1 VLKRLRKKKTAKKV
15 WIILAILI
23 VPAFVLWGSGS
34 LIRSKQEAAYAGRV
48 FGKNISFLEFKDA
61 LEAVRNAAIM
71 QFGEENFSEIQKTL
85 NLESQ
90 AWMRIILLFEAKK
103 RKITASDK
111 EVVELIQSYP
121 YFWRNGKFDNR
132 MYSEILRYVFHTQ
145 PRVFEEQ
152 TRQNF
157 ILSKLYK
164 QVTRDIVL
172 SEEEIKTDY
181 QKANEEISLYYIA
194 GIPSDF
200 AKGLE
205 PSEQD
210 LKDYFSGN
218 SLQFKQPL
226 SFNLDYIVLESEN
239 KIKDVILRLNKSR
252 TFLGIQKIPKYMN
265 KEKVRDKKHDF
276 NKIAQDL
283 GITVKE
289 TGLFAQ
295 TEPVPGI
302 GWSPEILNLL
312 SKLKIGQYSPPIQMG
327 KYYYILRL
335 KEKKEAYIPD
345 FENIKDKVRERFIK
359 DKSTKLAKDKIE
371 ECLAKLK
378 DFDKAAGECGLKS
391 GSTGY
396 FKYGSYIEGIGA
408 SDNFWMKASKLKED
422 GFSDVIDMGPSG
434 FYIIKLKSR
443 IPIDEK
449 KFEKEKAEF
458 SQKLLSQK
466 KEEYFA
472 QFIEDL
478 KRKAR

>member
-1 VLKRLRKKKTAKKV
+1 MLKKLRKKKTAKKI

-34 LIRSKQEAAYAGRV
+34 LMRSRQEAAYAGRV
-48 FGKNISFLEFKDA
+48 FGRNISFLEFKDA
-61 LEAVRNAAIM
+61 LDAVRNTAIM
-71 QFGEENFSEIQKTL
+71 QLGEENFSSLQKTL
-85 NLESQ
+85 DLEGQ
-90 AWMRIILLFEAKK
+90 AWMRIVLLFEAKK

-111 EVVELIQSYP
+111 EVIELIRSYP
-121 YFWRNGKFDNR
+121 YFWRNAKFDKR

-152 TRQNF
+152 TRQNI

-164 QVTRDIVL
+164 QVTNTVSL
-172 SEEEIKTDY
+172 SEEDIKIEY

-200 AKGLE
+200 AKDIN
-205 PSEQD
+205 PSEQEM
-210 LKDYFSGN
+210 KDYFAGH
-218 SLQFKQPL
+218 SLEFKQPL
-226 SFNLDYIVLESEN
+226 SFNLDYLSLDSED
-239 KIKDVILRLNKSR
+239 KTKEVMLRLNK
-252 TFLGIQKIPKYMN
+252 KY
-265 KEKVRDKKHDF
+265 DF

-312 SKLKIGQYSPPIQMG
+312 SKLKIGQYSPAIQTG
-327 KYYYILRL
+327 RYYYILRL

-345 FENIKDKVRERFIK
+345 FEKLKDKVKERFIK
-359 DKSTKLAKDKIE
+359 YKSTKLAKDKIE
-371 ECLAKLK
+371 ECLANLK
-378 DFDKAAGECGLKS
+378 ECGLKS

-408 SDNFWMKASKLKED
+408 SDILWLKARELKE
-422 GFSDVIDMGPSG
+422 GEFSNIITMPSG
-434 FYIIKLKSR
+434 FYIIKLKSG

-458 SQKLLSQK
+458 SQKLLAQK